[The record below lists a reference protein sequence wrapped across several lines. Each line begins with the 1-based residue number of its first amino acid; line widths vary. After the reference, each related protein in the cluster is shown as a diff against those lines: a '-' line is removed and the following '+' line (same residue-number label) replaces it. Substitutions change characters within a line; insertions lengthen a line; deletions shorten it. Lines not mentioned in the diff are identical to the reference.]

1 VPCVDNT
8 YVKFVSLRR
17 GDVDLRPSGDL
28 YAILVGG
35 DKARFGREK

>member
-8 YVKFVSLRR
+8 YVKFVS

-35 DKARFGREK
+35 DKARLGREK